1 MPASP
6 KLRAWLQLV
15 RPPNLFTVPGDPLA
29 GYFLA
34 SCMGESSVFQ
44 AKSALLTA
52 LAALLLYMGGLIG
65 NDVADMEEDRRD
77 RPTRPIPSGQVSRF
91 AAVVA
96 SALCAELGLCAAY
109 YAGWPAFVMACL
121 TQLAIMLYN
130 GGLKKYAIRG
140 ALTMGACRGLSFM
153 MGAAAA
159 PSLDFEGAFVFVLVA
174 SICVTFY
181 IAGVTWIADRE
192 TVEERI
198 GFRRWIPACAM
209 LVCFLPGCAL
219 VLIGFVTDWFI
230 DLPTSLF
237 LLLAL
242 TAIGWAFLIGRRL
255 SGIPPKNV
263 LGASIGGLIRG
274 LLLVQAAFAVLG
286 GTVGL
291 ITAAVLLAFWPISKA
306 VSRWFYAT

>member
-29 GYFLA
+29 GYFLV
-34 SCMGESSVFQ
+34 SGTSGCLTQSDGR
-44 AKSALLTA
+44 ALLTA

-65 NDVADMEEDRRD
+65 NDVADLEEDRRD
-77 RPTRPIPSGQVSRF
+77 RPTRPIPSGQVSRSAAF
-91 AAVVA
+91 AA
-96 SALCAELGLCAAY
+96 STICAVLGLLAAFA
-109 YAGWPAFVMACL
+109 AGLAPFAMACL

-130 GGLKKYAIRG
+130 GGLKKFAIPG
-140 ALTMGACRGLSFM
+140 ALTMGACRGLSFL
-153 MGAAAA
+153 MGAAVAF
-159 PSLDFEGAFVFVLVA
+159 PGCDLGISLAWLSAIG
-174 SICVTFY
+174 VTLY

-198 GFRRWIPACAM
+198 GFRRWIPACAL
-209 LVCFLPGCAL
+209 LVCFLPYFAL
-219 VLIGFVTDWFI
+219 APFAFMLDGAIDPLIG
-230 DLPTSLF
+230 LF
-237 LLLAL
+237 LLLSF
-242 TAIGWAFLIGRRL
+242 TAIRSTFLIGRRL
-255 SGIPPKNV
+255 NGIPPKNV

-274 LLLVQAAFAVLG
+274 LLLVQAAFAVG
-286 GTVGL
+286 SGRPAGL

>member
-29 GYFLA
+29 GYFLV
-34 SCMGESSVFQ
+34 SGTSGCLTQSDGR
-44 AKSALLTA
+44 ALLTA

-65 NDVADMEEDRRD
+65 NDVADIEEDRRD
-77 RPTRPIPSGQVSRF
+77 RPTRPIPSGQISRF

-96 SALCAELGLCAAY
+96 SALCAEIGLCVAFV
-109 YAGWPAFVMACL
+109 AGWAPFVMACL

-140 ALTMGACRGLSFM
+140 ALTMGACRGLSFL
-153 MGAAAA
+153 MGAAV
-159 PSLDFEGAFVFVLVA
+159 AFPYEYEIALALVLFVA
-174 SICVTFY
+174 FCVTFY

-198 GFRRWIPACAM
+198 GFRRWIPACAL
-209 LVCFLPGCAL
+209 LVCFLPGFAL
-219 VLIGFVTDWFI
+219 VLFEFVEDRAI
-230 DLPTSLF
+230 ELSMCLF
-237 LLLAL
+237 LLLAFL
-242 TAIGWAFLIGRRL
+242 AVGWAFRIGRRL
-255 SGIPPKNV
+255 SGVPPKNV

-286 GTVGL
+286 GPAGF